1 MEPKFDD
8 TLNKENLFPKFGYLE
23 LILKSHNQPYNNKS
37 MTMEQYLICLHRIV
51 FGAQVNLNEEYVQKT
66 ENFFKI
72 MIRNSIRLEQDSIL
86 FRTLSYFIRK
96 GFDLFIS
103 VLKSDKVTSK
113 KKLNQLLLEVLDTAK
128 IEDDFNINKGEIEKA
143 LNIAEFKKAMSNV
156 KFKNK
161 IMCFVLLFF
170 RKFIQENDKII
181 LGDLKDIL
189 TENNI
194 SNFYEKYDKEITKKN
209 KQEDAKISEEIDK
222 NEIKDDLLENKDME
236 QKNEISPNKEK
247 EMTETGL
254 SEDSSKVNA
263 NLAQELLNNNSNDND
278 KKPLNN
284 EDMRDIVGKL
294 TKEIEDLKAYKLAS
308 NKEIEEL
315 KTKVGNIGPLQESV
329 KALEK
334 KTELLDKKLSLSLLI
349 NNLNAQRDSYKKSLE
364 VILKHVIKDF
374 NLMIEKKDDKFE
386 SLENVF
392 TCLLFCKDYSNCLV
406 HGKGKFSETINKY
419 YSDHKEKTP
428 FIAVACYKNMK
439 DVLNC
444 E

>member
-51 FGAQVNLNEEYVQKT
+51 FGAQGNSNKEYVQKT

-103 VLKSDKVTSK
+103 VLKSAKVSSK
-113 KKLNQLLLEVLDTAK
+113 KEFNNLLLNVLDPAE
-128 IEDDFNINKGEIEKA
+128 IENHFKLNKGEVEKA
-143 LNIAEFKKAMSNV
+143 LNIAEFKIAMSKV
-156 KFKNK
+156 KFINK

-170 RKFIQENDKII
+170 SKFIKEKDKMI
-181 LGDLKDIL
+181 LDEIKDIIS
-189 TENNI
+189 ENNI
-194 SNFYEKYDKEITKKN
+194 SKFYEKYDKEIEENN
-209 KQEDAKISEEIDK
+209 KQEEAKISEEISK

-254 SEDSSKVNA
+254 SEDSNKVNS
-263 NLAQELLNNNSNDND
+263 NLIKELLNNNSNEQAS
-278 KKPLNN
+278 KPLNN
-284 EDMRDIVGKL
+284 EDVLAIVSKL
-294 TKEIEDLKAYKLAS
+294 SKEIEDLKS
-308 NKEIEEL
+308 
-315 KTKVGNIGPLQESV
+315 KVDNIGPLQESV

-364 VILKHVIKDF
+364 VILW
-374 NLMIEKKDDKFE
+374 
-386 SLENVF
+386 
-392 TCLLFCKDYSNCLV
+392 
-406 HGKGKFSETINKY
+406 
-419 YSDHKEKTP
+419 
-428 FIAVACYKNMK
+428 
-439 DVLNC
+439 
-444 E
+444 

>member
-51 FGAQVNLNEEYVQKT
+51 FGAQGNSNEEYVQKT

-113 KKLNQLLLEVLDTAK
+113 KELNQLLLEVLDTAK

-143 LNIAEFKKAMSNV
+143 MNIAEFKKAMSNV

-315 KTKVGNIGPLQESV
+315 KTKVGNIGSLQESV

-364 VILKHVIKDF
+364 VILSK
-374 NLMIEKKDDKFE
+374 
-386 SLENVF
+386 
-392 TCLLFCKDYSNCLV
+392 
-406 HGKGKFSETINKY
+406 
-419 YSDHKEKTP
+419 
-428 FIAVACYKNMK
+428 ACN
-439 DVLNC
+439 
-444 E
+444 